1 MIGEET
7 RFPWNFQ
14 VSLYLLPVFID
25 NVEFDALIFY
35 LKIVYLLLEY
45 SIRIKQSHVFC
56 LIYLVLKNVTVSV
69 SASFEELELQN
80 CLLKVKF

>member
-1 MIGEET
+1 MIREET

-35 LKIVYLLLEY
+35 LKSVYLQLEY

-56 LIYLVLKNVTVSV
+56 LIYLVLKKVIVSV

>member
-1 MIGEET
+1 MIREET

-35 LKIVYLLLEY
+35 LKSVYLQLEY

-56 LIYLVLKNVTVSV
+56 LIYLVLKNVIVSV

>member
-1 MIGEET
+1 MIREET

-35 LKIVYLLLEY
+35 LKSVYLLLEY

-56 LIYLVLKNVTVSV
+56 LIYLVLKNVIFSV